1 MATCRWLREECCCDA
16 SERQRVFFKQLG
28 GDSYCY
34 HDDMKML
41 GYDLRCDVLL
51 TKISSTLSFCN
62 LQDKTR
68 QDNVVYLLRHG
79 NVFIEYGL

>member
-1 MATCRWLREECCCDA
+1 MATCRWLREECCSDA

-41 GYDLRCDVLL
+41 GYDLCCDVLL
-51 TKISSTLSFCN
+51 TKISSNLSFCN

-68 QDNVVYLLRHG
+68 QC
-79 NVFIEYGL
+79 GLSFKTR